1 MGRSTASMDTDA
13 HPPAEALQEGDFMV
27 GAALVASPHP
37 GPSLGQRLLGAD
49 AQAEPEVSPRTRG
62 QGVLCAPVGEPRVAR
77 GLCAN
82 KDFRL
87 VAAWSR

>member
-1 MGRSTASMDTDA
+1 MDTDA

-27 GAALVASPHP
+27 GAALVASAHP
-37 GPSLGQRLLGAD
+37 CPSLGQRLLGAD

-62 QGVLCAPVGEPRVAR
+62 QGVFCAPVGEPRVAR

-82 KDFRL
+82 QDFRL
-87 VAAWSR
+87 VPAWSR